1 MILSKFTNKKRRS
14 WSCRLRSRNLPH
26 NFMAIVI
33 ISFIFIIFQN
43 SEPSKTFWIFLWV
56 SNWFLAFV
64 SRLLAGRKWKEIEF
78 NDSFTAVFLS
88 ISGELPNLRI
98 PFHTVFK
105 LTPIAYGKYVTHG
118 GFVCPAWCKEP
129 NARKRSTTALPQNPA
144 VLFSWGWLLF
154 LGLQNFDMTQ
164 LVDNLWYH
172 GWPIAPYFWV
182 EISAL

>member
-1 MILSKFTNKKRRS
+1 MQVAQSKSTTQFHGN
-14 WSCRLRSRNLPH
+14 CHNLIYFYHFPK
-26 NFMAIVI
+26 FRT
-33 ISFIFIIFQN
+33 FQN
-43 SEPSKTFWIFLWV
+43 VLNIFV
-56 SNWFLAFV
+56 SVELIPRFV

-78 NDSFTAVFLS
+78 NDSLTAVFLS

-118 GFVCPAWCKEP
+118 GFVCPAWCKER
-129 NARKRSTTALPQNPA
+129 NARKRSTTAFPQNPA

-154 LGLQNFDMTQ
+154 LGLKNFDMTQ